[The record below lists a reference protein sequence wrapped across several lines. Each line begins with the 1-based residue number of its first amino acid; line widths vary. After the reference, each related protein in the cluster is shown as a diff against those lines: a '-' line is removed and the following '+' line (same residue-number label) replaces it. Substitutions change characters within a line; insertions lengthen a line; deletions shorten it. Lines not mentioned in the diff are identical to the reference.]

1 MKKISIQQILINQLV
16 SSHSLK
22 KFISKMSYQ
31 NISKCQAQTQKGNP
45 CKRNALKCSQF
56 CYQHQTSKSQIPE
69 FEQLFTSNV
78 VHGCRSHQFK
88 HKNIKKHL
96 KYECCFINTCG
107 DYVCKNVRF
116 SVLFCEQ
123 HKKQS
128 DKFAKTINEYDKEMN
143 KIRNE
148 PIINFEKLIDF
159 SINFYTFLI
168 SNKHSLVH
176 LHRKEKLNDW
186 IELFKIIKKNRDT
199 PTSRYL
205 MKPSVLKKFD
215 ILMNMESEI
224 NALDVDKQIKFAK
237 QNIKKESIKL
247 NMLSE
252 IYIKDPQPQSTQLQ
266 SVFNNDINSK
276 ILSFLI

>member
-1 MKKISIQQILINQLV
+1 M
-16 SSHSLK
+16 SS
-22 KFISKMSYQ
+22 Q

-56 CYQHQTSKSQIPE
+56 CYQHQTSKSQIPD
-69 FEQLFTSNV
+69 FEHQVTSNV
-78 VHGCRSHQFK
+78 VHGCRSHHFK
-88 HKNIKKHL
+88 HKHIKKHPNN
-96 KYECCFINTCG
+96 ECCFRNTCG
-107 DYVCKNVRF
+107 DYVCKNKKI
-116 SVLFCEQ
+116 SVLFCKQ

-128 DKFAKTINEYDKEMN
+128 DGFRKIINNYDNELN

-159 SINFYTFLI
+159 SIRFYNFLI
-168 SNKHSLVH
+168 CNKHSLVH
-176 LHRKEKLNDW
+176 LHKKEKLNDW

-215 ILMNMESEI
+215 MLMNMESEI

>member
-1 MKKISIQQILINQLV
+1 M
-16 SSHSLK
+16 SS
-22 KFISKMSYQ
+22 Q
-31 NISKCQAQTQKGNP
+31 NVSKCQGQTQKGTP

-56 CYQHQTSKSQIPE
+56 CYQHQTVSPSQKIKIE
-69 FEQLFTSNV
+69 RTESNII
-78 VHGCRSHQFK
+78 HHCRSHQFK
-88 HKNIKKHL
+88 HKHIKKHP
-96 KYECCFINTCG
+96 KYECCFRNTCG

-128 DKFAKTINEYDKEMN
+128 DEFAKTINEYDKEMN

-168 SNKHSLVH
+168 LNKHSLVH
-176 LHRKEKLNDW
+176 LHRKEKVNDW

-199 PTSRYL
+199 STSRYL
-205 MKPSVLKKFD
+205 MKPPVLTKFD

-237 QNIKKESIKL
+237 KNIKKESIKL

-276 ILSFLI
+276 ILSFII